1 MQYITMAAAASAY
14 LLTEYF
20 GRSVD
25 ERINCV
31 SKFKIWTML
40 CSEFNFTRLIAV
52 ASAW

>member
-1 MQYITMAAAASAY
+1 MQYITMAAAACAY

-25 ERINCV
+25 ERINACLNLR
-31 SKFKIWTML
+31 FGP

-52 ASAW
+52 VSAR